1 MQSEA
6 VFDPA
11 ESNSGLT
18 ETVTGSTCLWSV
30 FGVSVLKESSGHF
43 RKLILSFKQL
53 FNKQENIHYI
63 KV

>member
-30 FGVSVLKESSGHF
+30 FGVSGAKGSIGHF
-43 RKLILSFKQL
+43 RKPILNSKQL
-53 FNKQENIHYI
+53 YSKQENVHYL